1 MLQILRG
8 DENLL
13 QKGYTCTFGDKIP
26 EDNIRDETDTCRKQ
40 KSVSN
45 VHVHLELGDKWW
57 HKPFK
62 LPFRIL
68 DIGQFVYGQAEMYKS
83 VLKEL

>member
-45 VHVHLELGDKWW
+45 VHVHLELETNGDINLLNFLLESWT
-57 HKPFK
+57 
-62 LPFRIL
+62 L
-68 DIGQFVYGQAEMYKS
+68 DSLFMVRLKCIKS